1 MAKKKTKKEEARMAL
16 MVDDIERM
24 LCSDPCSLDDLSE
37 RLNAGVAPADHI
49 AAGTIEMVLDELVKA
64 GRAKVEGDGTQR
76 VWRVVTD
83 PVRRRLVM
91 EALCALA
98 LDGDPLYIYPAA
110 RVVERIVERCQQY
123 DREQVVAELRQ
134 LVGMRYLAAG
144 YVLLSDTVDAVL
156 SLGVPAWARMSL
168 GAEPEPAEAP
178 KPAEPVEGAHLA
190 QVQAELLAQIRADLD
205 AARAQV
211 DRARVWL
218 DEHDLDAHEILG
230 VEAPKAKTT
239 RKEFD
244 WTQTRQVNDHEV
256 SAIFREVLALDAKME
271 ALSLEAA
278 AAKDRY
284 KGLMQAVRG
293 EIAALKHA
301 ATSHSRVVS
310 VRAYREYDWASQV
323 ERVYAVEDG
332 RLLEERPIP
341 HGTQREI
348 QHELDEPAS
357 AASEPDVVEPG
368 SDIEQAE
375 AKAVDAPRAI
385 VLRVVGRVA
394 AHDDEPFDDDGD
406 GPFGGSASG
415 DETAH
420 IRAEMA

>member
-1 MAKKKTKKEEARMAL
+1 MAKKKTKKEEARVAL
-16 MVDDIERM
+16 MVDDIERE
-24 LCSDPCSLDDLSE
+24 LCQGPATLEELSE
-37 RLNAGVAPADHI
+37 ALNSGASAHI
-49 AAGTIEMVLDELVKA
+49 AQGEIAYALEILSDS
-64 GRAKVEGDGTQR
+64 GRAVCSEADGVR
-76 VWRVVTD
+76 RWRVVTD
-83 PVRRRLVM
+83 PERRRAVM
-91 EALCALA
+91 ESLCALSLEWESPTKIA
-98 LDGDPLYIYPAA
+98 
-110 RVVERIVERCQQY
+110 ERCNSY
-123 DREQVVAELRQ
+123 DIEQVQTELRQ
-134 LVGMRYLAAG
+134 LVAMGHISPGPDYDPREE
-144 YVLLSDTVDAVL
+144 TIDAVL

-168 GAEPEPAEAP
+168 GAEPEPTEAP

-190 QVQAELLAQIRADLD
+190 QVQAELLAQLRADLD

-230 VEAPKAKTT
+230 VQAPKAKTT

-244 WTQTRQVNDHEV
+244 WTQTRQINDSEISV
-256 SAIFREVLALDAKME
+256 IFREVLALDARADAIK
-271 ALSLEAA
+271 LEAA

-284 KGLMQAVRG
+284 KGLLQAVLS
-293 EIAALKHA
+293 EIASLKMA
-301 ATSHSRVVS
+301 AGSHSRVVS
-310 VRAYREYDWASQV
+310 CRAYREYDWAAQV
-323 ERVYAVEDG
+323 ERIYAVEDG

-357 AASEPDVVEPG
+357 AVASEPDVDVEPG

-375 AKAVDAPRAI
+375 AKAVDAD
-385 VLRVVGRVA
+385 
-394 AHDDEPFDDDGD
+394 DDEPFDDDGD

>member
-190 QVQAELLAQIRADLD
+190 QVQAELLAQLRADLD

-230 VEAPKAKTT
+230 VQAPKAKTT

-244 WTQTRQVNDHEV
+244 WTQTRQINDSEISV
-256 SAIFREVLALDAKME
+256 IFCEVLALDARADAIK
-271 ALSLEAA
+271 LEAA

-284 KGLMQAVRG
+284 KGLLQAVLS
-293 EIAALKHA
+293 EIASLKMA
-301 ATSHSRVVS
+301 AGSHSRVVS
-310 VRAYREYDWASQV
+310 CRAYREYDWAAQV
-323 ERVYAVEDG
+323 ERIYAVEDG

-357 AASEPDVVEPG
+357 AVASEPDVDVEPG

-375 AKAVDAPRAI
+375 AKAVDAD
-385 VLRVVGRVA
+385 
-394 AHDDEPFDDDGD
+394 DDEPFDDDGD

>member
-24 LCSDPCSLDDLSE
+24 LGSEPCTLEELSE
-37 RLNAGVAPADHI
+37 ALNSTRDASQHI
-49 AAGTIEMVLDELVKA
+49 AQGEIAHALEVLSDSKRVVCIEA
-64 GRAKVEGDGTQR
+64 DGVR
-76 VWRVVTD
+76 RWRVVTD

-98 LDGDPLYIYPAA
+98 LDEDPLYIYPAA

-134 LVGMRYLAAG
+134 LVGMSYLAAG
-144 YVLLSDTVDAVL
+144 YVLLPDTVDAVL

-190 QVQAELLAQIRADLD
+190 QVQAELLAQLRADLD

-230 VEAPKAKTT
+230 VQAPKKAV

-244 WTQTRQVNDHEV
+244 WTQTRQINDSEISV
-256 SAIFREVLALDAKME
+256 IFRDVLALDARADAIK
-271 ALSLEAA
+271 LEAA

-284 KGLMQAVRG
+284 KGLLQAVLS
-293 EIAALKHA
+293 EIASLKMA
-301 ATSHSRVVS
+301 AGSHSRVVS
-310 VRAYREYDWASQV
+310 CRAYREYDWAAQV
-323 ERVYAVEDG
+323 ERIYAVEDG

-357 AASEPDVVEPG
+357 AVASEPDVDVEPG

-375 AKAVDAPRAI
+375 AKAVDAD
-385 VLRVVGRVA
+385 
-394 AHDDEPFDDDGD
+394 DDEPFDDDGD